1 MTENVTTSVQD
12 RLTDYDRARVRVEKK
27 RKFRSDLVAY
37 IVVNA
42 FLVGIWAFNGAGYFW
57 PGWVLAAWGL
67 GMILTAWDL
76 FLRHDVTEEDIQR
89 EMRTGQR

>member
-1 MTENVTTSVQD
+1 MEQSDTTPE
-12 RLTDYDRARVRVEKK
+12 YDWARTRAEKK

-37 IVVNA
+37 VAINA

-67 GMILTAWDL
+67 GLILTAWDV
-76 FLRHDVTEEDIQR
+76 FYRKDVTEEDIQR
-89 EMRTGQR
+89 EMRKGR